1 MRKGGS
7 GGAKTYNVGEVFED
21 EKTSDLIAQLKNCG
35 YLVLKEE
42 FSKSNKIKFIEM
54 IKNENKKIQLYF
66 KSGIYQYFFT
76 PQNINYKDYFSLR
89 LEPDTAIYSPHRKVL
104 TIIEKKQQTVSG
116 SVAEKLQTCD
126 FKQKY
131 YETLCLPH
139 GIEVD
144 LVWQLGTYFKKRE
157 KSLKTV
163 FEYMVEKKS
172 KYYFDELP
180 IAELRL

>member
-1 MRKGGS
+1 MRKNGV
-7 GGAKTYNVGEVFED
+7 GGAKTYQIGEIFE
-21 EKTSDLIAQLKNCG
+21 EETTSDLIIQLKNSG
-35 YLVLKEE
+35 YSSLREE
-42 FSKSNKIKFIEM
+42 FSEGNKIRFMELI
-54 IKNENKKIQLYF
+54 NDENQKLQLYF
-66 KSGIYQYFFT
+66 KGGIYQYFFT
-76 PQNINYKDYFSLR
+76 PQNINYKNYFSLR
-89 LEPDTAIYSPHRKVL
+89 LEPDTAIYAPHRKVL